1 MIYNE
6 EQSMLRDTLLDL
18 LAERSPPAA
27 LRAWRDRDGCA
38 SYDNDLWQ
46 QLAELGLGALLLP
59 EAHGGLGFGYLG
71 LGAAMEALGRHLALT
86 PTVGSTVLAGELIER
101 LGSDTQRATLLPK
114 IAAGTVFAVAVD
126 EGSHYNPAAIGAT
139 LEDGRL
145 NGAKTMVLNADL
157 ASHWLVVA
165 NRGEQL
171 CVALVDP
178 STSGIAIT
186 TEQLMDGSCVS
197 SITFTDV
204 AVGDADCL
212 GSGCSRQA
220 VGEALDIAAL
230 ATAAEQLGGSEALLE
245 QTVAFLSEREQF
257 GVKIGTFQ
265 ALQHRCAQL
274 FCELELAKSALLGA
288 LYQLD
293 SGSINLA
300 SDLASS
306 ASHAKALAN
315 DCYVK
320 TSNEATQLHGGMGV
334 TDEMDIGLY
343 LKRSR
348 VCNQLF
354 GDSRYHCDRFA
365 SLAGF

>member
-6 EQSMLRDTLLDL
+6 EHSMLRDTLLDL

-27 LRAWRDRDGCA
+27 LRAWRDSIGCT
-38 SYDNDLWQ
+38 SYDSDLWQ
-46 QLAELGLGALLLP
+46 QLAELGLGALILP
-59 EAHGGLGFGYLG
+59 EAHGGLGFGYMG
-71 LGAAMEALGRHLALT
+71 LGAAMEALGRNLALT
-86 PTVGSTVLAGELIER
+86 PMVGSTVLAGELINR
-101 LGSDTQRATLLPK
+101 LGTDTQRAALLPQ
-114 IAAGTVFAVAVD
+114 IAAGAVVAVAVD
-126 EGSHYNPAAIGAT
+126 EGSHHNPNALTTALVDGA
-139 LEDGRL
+139 L
-145 NGAKTMVLNADL
+145 NGRKTMVLNADL

-165 NRGEQL
+165 TADCEQR
-171 CVALVDP
+171 VVLVEP
-178 STSGIAIT
+178 SAAGISID

-197 SITFTDV
+197 TIVFDNVKVS
-204 AVGDADCL
+204 AQL
-212 GSGCSRQA
+212 GSGCSQLA
-220 VGEALDIAAL
+220 VGQALDIAAL

-274 FCELELAKSALLGA
+274 FCELELAKSSLLGA

-293 SGSINLA
+293 SGHCELA
-300 SDLASS
+300 TAASL
-306 ASHAKALAN
+306 AKAMAN

-320 TSNEATQLHGGMGV
+320 ASNEAIQLHGGMGV

-354 GDSRYHCDRFA
+354 GDSRYHADRYA
-365 SLAGF
+365 SAAGF